1 MTNRIFVTRISD
13 DTERITINPC
23 IGLDNHPK
31 SSLASI
37 PTKKAA
43 AREAYLSADEEY
55 SGDGSTPTI
64 TLMELILRVDGVKLV
79 STNGSIVEVTH
90 GDPFKYGVR
99 GNTNGIDRTRA
110 GILENISEAICNFMH
125 WDDVSFLDLSQPENK
140 VASKAPGRELV
151 SAS

>member
-1 MTNRIFVTRISD
+1 MTNRIFVMCISD
-13 DTERITINPC
+13 DTERITIDPC
-23 IGLDNHPK
+23 IELDSHPK

-37 PTKKAA
+37 PTKKAT

-55 SGDGSTPTI
+55 SGDGSTPTL
-64 TLMELILRVDGVKLV
+64 TLMEHILRVDGVKLV

-90 GDPFKYGVR
+90 GDPSKYGVR
-99 GNTNGIDRTRA
+99 GNNGIDRTRA